1 MNDYPALMEYLPY
14 PERKNVAVK
23 ICEAVVNLRE
33 VLNSKKQVKQLLLFL
48 KPVLTEED
56 TTEVEPYEFEHE
68 QQTVAKIIHLVQSDK
83 PTTCYKILCLFK
95 EYFLK
100 SQPGRQ

>member
-1 MNDYPALMEYLPY
+1 MEYLPY
-14 PERKNVAVK
+14 SERKSVSVK

-33 VLNSKKQVKQLLLFL
+33 SLNSKKQVKQLLLFL

-68 QQTVAKIIHLVQSDK
+68 
-83 PTTCYKILCLFK
+83 
-95 EYFLK
+95 
-100 SQPGRQ
+100 